1 MKSSEMRNNALFTRN
16 QFNPV
21 GKWNIPL
28 VKKQEIP
35 SINPSLVSINDTRSN
50 DNEVNK
56 AKGVH
61 FFVDDYRFDG
71 IYRNPDRSLNKLS
84 QYQYPHSIHYFEVQ
98 ALLLFHK

>member
-35 SINPSLVSINDTRSN
+35 SCKKSS
-50 DNEVNK
+50 K
-56 AKGVH
+56 M
-61 FFVDDYRFDG
+61 
-71 IYRNPDRSLNKLS
+71 YRNSPQSVPKKFARKCTGQWVMDLR
-84 QYQYPHSIHYFEVQ
+84 
-98 ALLLFHK
+98 